1 MRPGQNKR
9 MRGRNNNN
17 NGGGNRRGPNP
28 LTRSYESNGPDV
40 KIRGTAHH
48 VGEKYLQLARDA
60 QSSGDPVMA
69 ESYLQHAEHY
79 FRLIASAQLAQQ
91 QAQFGYQRQPG
102 EQVEQDDDGDDDF
115 ESLPDRFASPSEKV
129 APVPQPQ
136 HQPQPQAYEPRND
149 RSYNDRQPYEAR
161 NNGQAQNGH
170 YTDRPQQNDRG
181 NDRPRQPYADRQDR
195 NSQQQDRSGQQDR
208 NGQDRGNQD
217 RGGQERNGPE
227 RNGPERNGPER
238 NGQERSA
245 QERSAQG
252 QDRGNANGGE
262 RPNRDYDNRNFR
274 NRRDDRSRDG
284 QPVRDFQPRPPVP
297 DEQPVVGLPAFITAP
312 TRVAVPDAAEA
323 EQPVVA
329 QVEAPAVAPE
339 TGEDAGFHMRP
350 RRRRRPKSELAN
362 AEGGDRRR
370 RWTRTERRRV
380 GLLGTGAS
388 CQARKPRRKNATA
401 ASVRAASSS
410 GGVEMP

>member
-17 NGGGNRRGPNP
+17 NNSNRRGPNP

-129 APVPQPQ
+129 APTPAPQPQ
-136 HQPQPQAYEPRND
+136 PQPQPQAQPYEPRND

-170 YTDRPQQNDRG
+170 YADRPQQNDRG
-181 NDRPRQPYADRQDR
+181 NDNRPRQPYADRQDR
-195 NSQQQDRSGQQDR
+195 NAQQQDRGGQQDR
-208 NGQDRGNQD
+208 NGQDRGNGDRNFQD
-217 RGGQERNGPE
+217 RGGQDRS
-227 RNGPERNGPER
+227 
-238 NGQERSA
+238 GQDRGG
-245 QERSAQG
+245 QDRGGQG

-262 RPNRDYDNRNFR
+262 RQNRDYDNRNFR
-274 NRRDDRSRDG
+274 TRRDERSREG
-284 QPVRDFQPRPPVP
+284 QPVRDVQPRPPVP

-312 TRVAVPDAAEA
+312 TRVPVADAAEV
-323 EQPVVA
+323 EQPVIA
-329 QVEAPAVAPE
+329 QAEAPAVAPE
-339 TGEDAGFHMRP
+339 TSEDPGFHMRP
-350 RRRRRPKSELAN
+350 RRRRRPKPELAGVDG
-362 AEGGDRRR
+362 ATEG
-370 RWTRTERRRV
+370 
-380 GLLGTGAS
+380 
-388 CQARKPRRKNATA
+388 A
-401 ASVRAASSS
+401 AVPAP
-410 GGVEMP
+410 GGEGSDS